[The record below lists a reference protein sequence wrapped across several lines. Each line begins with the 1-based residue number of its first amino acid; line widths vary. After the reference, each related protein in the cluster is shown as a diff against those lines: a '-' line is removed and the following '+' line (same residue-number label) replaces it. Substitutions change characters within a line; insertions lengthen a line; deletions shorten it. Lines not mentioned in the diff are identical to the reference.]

1 MTDKEYNEKLKELN
15 IKNQEK
21 FSIFL
26 DKGIK
31 YLNSVYKDEKIVT
44 DENYILYSFRD
55 YSCPNCQSV
64 IKRKDHYCN
73 NCGIKLNWRLKDA

>member
-21 FSIFL
+21 FSVFL
-26 DKGIK
+26 DKSIK
-31 YLNSVYKDEKIVT
+31 YLNFIYKDEKIVT

-55 YSCPNCQSV
+55 YSCPDCGAV
-64 IKRKDHYCN
+64 IKRKDNFCN
-73 NCGIKLNWRLKDA
+73 NCGVKLNWRLKDA